1 MGAGGPAERGQHQ
14 VVRAGEEQYGLRELP
29 TLQLRGRSPVQVRDP
44 ILPPGGKERGKRREK
59 RERKRERKQE
69 REEREKKREERERE
83 REKGEVRWKANG
95 SAIYNA
101 E

>member
-1 MGAGGPAERGQHQ
+1 VGAGGPAERGQHQ

-44 ILPPGGKERGKRREK
+44 ILPPGGKERGNRREK
-59 RERKRERKQE
+59 REKKRERK
-69 REEREKKREERERE
+69 ERE